1 MIIQSYDE
9 QFDDQRLYVALFIKD
24 PYRQSIALTNE
35 QVLTALQEYQDELHQ
50 EIKHQV
56 KVQINV
62 NYRNESNFFRFI
74 CQRTF

>member
-56 KVQINV
+56 TILL
-62 NYRNESNFFRFI
+62 SN
-74 CQRTF
+74 